1 MTETLS
7 ISVADVAASLTVGLI
22 LWGIRSVSSGRKEI
36 VQSVNDLGV
45 KVNETNG
52 RVIKL
57 ETEIADH
64 VRQDEK
70 EFQRLADEQ
79 KDQWTQINGLD
90 RRVSLSR

>member
-1 MTETLS
+1 MEPIS

-22 LWGIRSVSSGRKEI
+22 LWGIKSVSSGRKEI
-36 VQSVNDLGV
+36 VKSVNDLGV

-70 EFQRLADEQ
+70 EFQRLAADQ
-79 KDQWTQINGLD
+79 KDQWSQINNLE
-90 RRVSLSR
+90 RRKA